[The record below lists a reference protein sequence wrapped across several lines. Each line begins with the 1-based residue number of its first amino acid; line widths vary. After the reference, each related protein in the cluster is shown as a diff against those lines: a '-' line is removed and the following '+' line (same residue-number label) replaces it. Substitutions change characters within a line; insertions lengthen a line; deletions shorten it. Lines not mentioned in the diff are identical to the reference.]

1 MDDKREEMLTA
12 GELCK
17 RSVWKRRRG
26 KIGGERRKNSKEV
39 DEAESRG
46 RRRRPIEEGTH

>member
-1 MDDKREEMLTA
+1 VCRRER
-12 GELCK
+12 GE
-17 RSVWKRRRG
+17 
-26 KIGGERRKNSKEV
+26 IGRERRKNSKEV